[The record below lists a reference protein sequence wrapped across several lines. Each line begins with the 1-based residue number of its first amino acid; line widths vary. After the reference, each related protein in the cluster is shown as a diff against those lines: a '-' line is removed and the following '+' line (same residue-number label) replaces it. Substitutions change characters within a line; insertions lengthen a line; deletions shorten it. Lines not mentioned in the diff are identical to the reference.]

1 METAANPESA
11 EAPTA
16 TGDTDESKPPEEPDK
31 GETGEVGENQEGVEA
46 VEGGEVVEGV
56 EGGETGEATAT
67 EEVDGEHVEGE
78 GLEGEHVE
86 GEFVEGE
93 AVEGEQVEGEHVE
106 GEEQEKVEGEEK
118 EKVEG
123 EEEEGLGEQ
132 VEAEETEDLAFVPEE
147 EVEEEQ
153 QYVEE
158 PPPDPAAPYGFSDS
172 KEALKAPFSLRPDQ
186 LAEVEQLWEIYQNY
200 TPAYADLDGFITEKE
215 LVYMLKSLLLM
226 TYTVEQLQELVAYC
240 CRPPHAKGHIF
251 YDQFLK
257 MVTIRQ
263 RDFPIEEEIRSA
275 LQFFDPEKTGIIDRE
290 YLKEILS
297 KQGSK
302 MGARQLDNLI
312 KEVDMSND
320 GTIGI
325 EDVVGTMCIDLN
337 KEDLQLLRAAVYP
350 PTEDIGGERT
360 EEAPVAVPDD
370 DEEDD

>member
-1 METAANPESA
+1 MESATTPEST
-11 EAPTA
+11 EAPIA
-16 TGDTDESKPPEEPDK
+16 TGDVDESKPPEDLEK
-31 GETGEVGENQEGVEA
+31 GETGEVGENL
-46 VEGGEVVEGV
+46 EGV
-56 EGGETGEATAT
+56 EGGEGGEAVEGEQEGETGEAAGT

-93 AVEGEQVEGEHVE
+93 GVEGEQLEGEHVEGEQVEGEHVE
-106 GEEQEKVEGEEK
+106 GEEK

-123 EEEEGLGEQ
+123 EEDEEGMTGEQ
-132 VEAEETEDLAFVPEE
+132 VEGEELYVPEE
-147 EVEEEQ
+147 VVEEEQ

-158 PPPDPAAPYGFSDS
+158 PPPDPAEPYDFSDS

-226 TYTVEQLQELVAYC
+226 TYTIEQLQELVAYC

-263 RDFPIEEEIRSA
+263 RDFPIEEEIRAA
-275 LQFFDPEKTGIIDRE
+275 LQFYDPEKTGIIDRE

-297 KQGSK
+297 KHGNK
-302 MGARQLDNLI
+302 MGSRHLDNLI

-350 PTEDIGGERT
+350 PTDDIGEERT
-360 EEAPVAVPDD
+360 EEGGVAIPED